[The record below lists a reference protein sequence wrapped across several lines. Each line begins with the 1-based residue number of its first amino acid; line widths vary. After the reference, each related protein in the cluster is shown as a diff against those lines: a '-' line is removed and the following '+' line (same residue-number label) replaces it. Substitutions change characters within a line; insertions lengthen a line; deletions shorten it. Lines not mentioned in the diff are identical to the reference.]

1 MSSKN
6 SGSAPRAASSAILD
20 RSGLTNPGFASL
32 EGGLQRDR
40 RCLTVGVGRR
50 DVFMPA
56 SGPSTPILFLH
67 GCWHGSWCR
76 AEVLAQVTG
85 VGAGRWP
92 LIWSA
97 TGRAPGALLTRTAP

>member
-1 MSSKN
+1 
-6 SGSAPRAASSAILD
+6 
-20 RSGLTNPGFASL
+20 
-32 EGGLQRDR
+32 
-40 RCLTVGVGRR
+40 
-50 DVFMPA
+50 MPA

-92 LIWSA
+92 LAVDMAGHGPRARPAADPGSSA
-97 TGRAPGALLTRTAP
+97 PAAACGRGGPAAFAARITG